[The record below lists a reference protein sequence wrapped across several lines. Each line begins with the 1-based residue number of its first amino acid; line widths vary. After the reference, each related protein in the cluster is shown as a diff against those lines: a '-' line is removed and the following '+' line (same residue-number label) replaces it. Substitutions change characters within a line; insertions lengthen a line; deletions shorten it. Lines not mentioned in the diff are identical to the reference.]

1 MMITKAEVMMM
12 NNLMIHPGLI
22 LMVVGVVAML
32 APKCVR
38 KFVLALGP
46 LAAVGAALQLEI
58 GTEVVVPFVNDLQ
71 LHLMYVDK
79 LSWIFT
85 FIFSVLALVSGIYAA
100 HNENR
105 MEALCCM
112 LYAGG
117 AISVTLAKDWLSFIF
132 FWESLAVSSLFLVW
146 CNPGAESRKAGF
158 RYMLVHMLGG
168 GVLLA
173 GIFLTAYTNDSI
185 IMESLTG
192 KTNTLA
198 YWFVLAGM
206 FVNVAMPPVN
216 AWLVDAYANSTLTGG
231 VFMSC
236 LTTKVAVYALIREFA
251 GTELLMWG
259 GVLMALYGACYAI
272 MENDMR
278 RLLAHHII
286 SQTGFMVAGAGI
298 GTGMALNGATAHAF
312 CDILFKS
319 LLFMCAGAI
328 IYATGIKEINKLGGM
343 AKKLPLVCVCFFSA
357 AFSIAGIPLFNGFIS
372 KAITVNAAYAAG
384 HGAVYTL
391 LELAAIGTFL
401 SIPLKMGYFIFLRKD
416 DKGAAIKTP
425 LPFNMKLAMSIS
437 AFLCFLYGVY
447 PDLLYRYLP
456 FEMEPYHPFAAAH
469 VLQYVQMLGMALVPF
484 MMFLPRMEP
493 HTAISLDT
501 DWFYRKPFAFLIF
514 RVSSLFC
521 ALCGA
526 LGGAWGVLYE
536 KFMDLT
542 ANPMEF
548 LDAKPFRKR
557 SHYNPENY
565 RTSVADPMMIT
576 LTVLVSSIAY
586 FIATM

>member
-1 MMITKAEVMMM
+1 M
-12 NNLMIHPGLI
+12 NELMLHPGLI
-22 LMVVGVVAML
+22 LWVVGIVAML
-32 APKCVR
+32 SPKVIR

-46 LAAVGAALQLEI
+46 LAAVGAALKLPI
-58 GTEVVVPFVNDLQ
+58 GTEYTLNFVRDIQ

-79 LSWIFT
+79 LAWIFG

-100 HNENR
+100 HNPNR
-105 MEALCCM
+105 MEALCSM
-112 LYAGG
+112 AYAGG
-117 AISVTLAKDWLSFIF
+117 AICVCFAKDWLSFIF
-132 FWESLAVSSLFLVW
+132 FWESLAVTSLFLVW
-146 CNPGAESRKAGF
+146 CNPTHGARRAGF

-168 GVLLA
+168 GILLA
-173 GIFLTAYTNDSI
+173 GIFCTWYTGHGDLMIHSF
-185 IMESLTG
+185 
-192 KTNTLA
+192 TNRPHDWA
-198 YWFVLAGM
+198 YWLVMTGM

-216 AWLVDAYANSTLTGG
+216 AWLVDAYSNSTLTGG

-236 LTTKVAVYALIREFA
+236 LTTKVAVYALIRVFA

-278 RLLAHHII
+278 KLLAHHII

-298 GTGMALNGATAHAF
+298 GTAMSMNGATAHAF

-319 LLFMCAGAI
+319 LLFMCAGAV
-328 IYATGIKEINKLGGM
+328 IYATGIKHINKVGGM
-343 AKKLPLVCVCFFSA
+343 AKKLPLVAVCFFSA
-357 AFSIAGIPLFNGFIS
+357 AFSIAGIPAFNGFIS
-372 KAITVNAAYAAG
+372 KNITVNAAVAAG
-384 HGAVYTL
+384 QPMVFTL

-416 DKGAAIKTP
+416 DKGAEIINP
-425 LPFNMKLAMSIS
+425 LPINMKIAMSIS
-437 AFLCFLYGVY
+437 GFLCFLYGVY
-447 PDLLYRYLP
+447 PDLLYRHLP
-456 FEMEPYHPFAAAH
+456 FEMTPYQPFTAPH
-469 VLQYVQMLGMALVPF
+469 LLQPVQMLGMAMIPF
-484 MMFLPRMEP
+484 MMYLKNMEP

-501 DWFYRKPFAFLIF
+501 DWFYRKPFAELIGKT
-514 RVSSLFC
+514 SALLC
-521 ALCGA
+521 ALCGG
-526 LGGAWGVLYE
+526 LGNAWQVLYE

-542 ANPMEF
+542 ANPMDF

-565 RTSVADPMMIT
+565 RTSIADPMMIT

-586 FIATM
+586 FIATMQ

>member
-1 MMITKAEVMMM
+1 M
-12 NNLMIHPGLI
+12 NNALMLHPGFI
-22 LMVVGVVAML
+22 LMAVGWIAML
-32 APKCVR
+32 VPKMLR

-46 LAAVGAALQLEI
+46 LAAVYAALQLEI
-58 GTEVVVPFVNDLQ
+58 GTEVVVPFVHDLQ
-71 LHLMYVDK
+71 LHIMYVDK
-79 LSWIFT
+79 LSWIFS

-112 LYAGG
+112 CYAGG
-117 AISVTLAKDWLSFIF
+117 AISVCLAQDWLTFIF
-132 FWESLAVSSLFLVW
+132 FWESLAVTSLFLVW
-146 CNPGAESRKAGF
+146 CNPTYAATRAGF

-168 GVLLA
+168 GILLA
-173 GIFLTAYTNDSI
+173 GIFLINYTDHNLLI
-185 IMESLTG
+185 QSLTNRPQG
-192 KTNTLA
+192 WA
-198 YWFVLAGM
+198 YWLVMLGM
-206 FVNVAMPPVN
+206 FINVAMPPVN

-236 LTTKVAVYALIREFA
+236 LTTKVAVYALIRVFG

-259 GVLMALYGACYAI
+259 GVLMALYGALYAI

-278 RLLAHHII
+278 KLLAHHII

-298 GTGMALNGATAHAF
+298 GTAMAMNGATAHAF

-319 LLFMCAGAI
+319 LLFMCAGAV
-328 IYATGIKEINKLGGM
+328 IYATGIKEINKVGGM

-372 KAITVNAAYAAG
+372 KAITVNAAAAAG
-384 HGAVYTL
+384 HSVVYTL
-391 LELAAIGTFL
+391 LELAAIGSFL
-401 SIPLKMGYFIFLRKD
+401 SIPLKMGYFIFLRSD
-416 DKGAAIKTP
+416 DKGATVVNP
-425 LPFNMKLAMSIS
+425 LPINMKIAMSIS

-447 PDLLYRYLP
+447 PDLLYRHLP
-456 FEMEPYHPFAAAH
+456 FEMEPYVPFTGPH
-469 VLQYVQMLGMALVPF
+469 ILQYVQMLGMAMIPF
-484 MMFLPRMEP
+484 MMYLNKMEP

-501 DWFYRKPFAFLIF
+501 DWFYRRPFAFIVGRL
-514 RVSSLFC
+514 SALFC
-521 ALCGA
+521 ALCAG
-526 LGGAWGVLYE
+526 LGGAWGVIYE

-542 ANPMEF
+542 SNPMDF

-565 RTSVADPMMIT
+565 RTSIADPMMIT

-586 FIATM
+586 FIATMQ